1 MERRFDEKT
10 AQKAL
15 QRGYVDAERLLR
27 SSAQMQR
34 FLLRLE
40 EKEETVRSAGTEL
53 AAVPVFAGLLRRYVN
68 GEYTEISFP
77 AMANVVSALLYFV
90 SPWDLYPDSVP
101 GRGYCDD
108 AAVLA
113 YCWKM
118 HRTELE
124 AYLAWA
130 GEQELI
136 RAGCGQ
142 PC

>member
-40 EKEETVRSAGTEL
+40 EKEETVRSAGTKL

-68 GEYTEISFP
+68 G
-77 AMANVVSALLYFV
+77 
-90 SPWDLYPDSVP
+90 
-101 GRGYCDD
+101 
-108 AAVLA
+108 
-113 YCWKM
+113 
-118 HRTELE
+118 
-124 AYLAWA
+124 
-130 GEQELI
+130 
-136 RAGCGQ
+136 
-142 PC
+142 